1 MRSAPPRRPSV
12 DAIGFVFA
20 PSPRQVTP
28 GQAAQLAALAPPG
41 ILRIAVAQHPLQMK
55 VDEICRILK
64 PDYFQTDVEDLR
76 ELKIPAHIKV
86 LPVVRFGRK
95 TPSPLPARMLFEG
108 PSSGIG
114 ELADWGRAA
123 ELARQTEVILAGGLS
138 AQNVAE
144 AIQAVRPFGVDVSS
158 GVEGVPGVK
167 DPEKITSSCARRA
180 PPLRAGARL
189 MNSPLAQQRP
199 AVPAYPD
206 AKGRYGAFGGRYV
219 PETLVPALDRLQAG
233 VDRYLHSAD
242 FQAEF
247 HHELKTWVGRP
258 DGAFACAR
266 RLSKRWGAEVWLK
279 REDLAHTGAH
289 KINNAVGP
297 DAAREAPRRE
307 AHHRRNRCRSAR
319 RGERRR
325 RRAAGNAVRRLHGG
339 GGRRAPGAERRAHAA
354 HGRDRRA
361 GDRRRQDPARGHRRG
376 AARLGVRSGRH
387 LLLLGFG
394 GGSASLSVPGARAAV
409 GDRPRG
415 AGADA
420 RARRRLAGRR
430 RSPAWAAARTRS
442 ACSIRFSATRRC
454 DCSAWRRAAAAR
466 VSATMRPR

>member
-1 MRSAPPRRPSV
+1 MWIKICGITSADAVAAAAEAKV

-95 TPSPLPARMLFEG
+95 TPNPLPARMLFEG

-158 GVEGVPGVK
+158 GVEEVAGSQRPGK
-167 DPEKITSSCARRA
+167 DSRIRPRCASRRGE
-180 PPLRAGARL
+180 PGERV
-189 MNSPLAQQRP
+189 MNSLLRSGA
-199 AVPAYPD
+199 AMAALPD
-206 AKGRYGAFGGRYV
+206 TRGRYGAFGGRYV

-233 VDRYLHSAD
+233 VDRHLHSAD

-258 DGAFACAR
+258 TALSHALDIEQALGSPGVAQTR
-266 RLSKRWGAEVWLK
+266 RS
-279 REDLAHTGAH
+279 GAH
-289 KINNAVGP
+289 RRAQDQQRRGPNAVG
-297 DAAREAPRRE
+297 EALGRQ
-307 AHHRRNRCRSAR
+307 AHHRGDRRGTAW

-325 RRAAGNAVRRLHGG
+325 RGAAGNALRGLHGS
-339 GGRRAPGAERRAHAA
+339 GRRGKAGAERRTHAA
-354 HGRDRRA
+354 SRRHGGA
-361 GDRRRQDPARGHRRG
+361 GDRRRCDLARGHRRG
-376 AARLGVRSGRH
+376 IARLGVRSRT
-387 LLLLGFG
+387 
-394 GGSASLSVPGARAAV
+394 ARITAW
-409 GDRPRG
+409 
-415 AGADA
+415 
-420 RARRRLAGRR
+420 ARR
-430 RSPAWAAARTRS
+430 WVRTP
-442 ACSIRFSATRRC
+442 IRIWCASC
-454 DCSAWRRAAAAR
+454 
-466 VSATMRPR
+466 RP